1 MNPTVALPP
10 EIAHEGDANKPEGEE
25 ESTQLRSVGN
35 PEPVPDTTVPIG
47 PEVGLSTKALDGPA
61 ITVKVAVAESAAFV

>member
-10 EIAHEGDANKPEGEE
+10 EIAHEGEANKAEGEE

-47 PEVGLSTKALDGPA
+47 PEVGVSTKVLDGPEA
-61 ITVKVAVAESAAFV
+61 TVNVVLAESAAFV

>member
-1 MNPTVALPP
+1 M
-10 EIAHEGDANKPEGEE
+10 AHEGEANRAEGEE

-47 PEVGLSTKALDGPA
+47 PEVGVSTKVLEGPA
-61 ITVKVAVAESAAFV
+61 FTVNVAVAESAAFV

>member
-1 MNPTVALPP
+1 M
-10 EIAHEGDANKPEGEE
+10 AHEGEANKPGGEE

-35 PEPVPDTTVPIG
+35 PEAVPDTTVPIG
-47 PEVGLSTKALDGPA
+47 PEVGVSTKALVGPE